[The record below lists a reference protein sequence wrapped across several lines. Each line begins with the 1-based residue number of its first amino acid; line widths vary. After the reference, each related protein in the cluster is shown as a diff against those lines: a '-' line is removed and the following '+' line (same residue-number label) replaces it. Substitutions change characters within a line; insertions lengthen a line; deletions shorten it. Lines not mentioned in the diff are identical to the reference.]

1 MLLPC
6 TRPVRHHT
14 RMSGVQIIAQLV
26 GVVGIALLMAST
38 LMRRRAALLAL
49 DAGGSA
55 VMGIHWALLGGT
67 AAIAIS
73 AVVVVMD
80 IAGTDPRNSRGR
92 LVIIASLPL
101 TAIFLG
107 VFWTGIVD
115 VFAALGMLGI
125 ALSRLSRGQVRLR
138 ALAMAAS
145 VPWIAYGVI
154 LVSFPQIAFSAA
166 YFVAMGISIL
176 RIRRGRWRAAL
187 PAADAAILP
196 RDGT

>member
-1 MLLPC
+1 
-6 TRPVRHHT
+6 
-14 RMSGVQIIAQLV
+14 MSGIQIMAQLV
-26 GVVGIALLMAST
+26 GVVGIGLLMTST
-38 LMRRRAALLAL
+38 LMRRRSALLAF

-80 IAGTDPRNSRGR
+80 LAGTDPRNPRGR
-92 LVIIASLPL
+92 FVIIASLPL
-101 TAIFLG
+101 TAIFLAI
-107 VFWTGIVD
+107 FWTGIVD

-125 ALSRLSRGQVRLR
+125 ALSRLSPGQVRLR
-138 ALAMAAS
+138 ALAMAAC

-154 LVSFPQIAFSAA
+154 LVSIPQIAFSAA

-176 RIRRGRWRAAL
+176 RIRRGRWR
-187 PAADAAILP
+187 PATPSADAAILHG
-196 RDGT
+196 DGP